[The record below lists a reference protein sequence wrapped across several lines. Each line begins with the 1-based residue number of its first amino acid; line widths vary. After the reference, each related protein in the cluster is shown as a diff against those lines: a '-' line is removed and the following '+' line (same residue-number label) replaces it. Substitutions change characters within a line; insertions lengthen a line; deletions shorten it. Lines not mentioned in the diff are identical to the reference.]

1 MSTWTKPVVA
11 EQSANM
17 EITAYYT
24 SKLGA
29 PAGKGK

>member
-29 PAGKGK
+29 PARPSK